1 MATIKEVAE
10 EVSSLVPKLIK
21 SLQNE
26 FEPIEDITQP
36 QIIILMLLYEEGKKS
51 VGEIAEKM
59 DVSSPTV
66 TGVVDRLVSNDYIE
80 RKRDPGDRR
89 RVVVD
94 LTPNGKNAVKQFQDG
109 VRKKWE
115 QILKHLSAEERK
127 AYLRI
132 IKKIISIVS

>member
-1 MATIKEVAE
+1 MATIKKVAE

-36 QIIILMLLYEEGKKS
+36 QIIILMLLYEEGEKS

-59 DVSSPTV
+59 NVSSPTV

-80 RKRDPGDRR
+80 RKRDPADRR

-94 LTPNGKNAVKQFQDG
+94 LTTKGENAVKQFQDG

-115 QILKHLSAEERK
+115 KILKHLSVDERK
-127 AYLRI
+127 SYLKI
-132 IKKIISIVS
+132 VKKIISIVS